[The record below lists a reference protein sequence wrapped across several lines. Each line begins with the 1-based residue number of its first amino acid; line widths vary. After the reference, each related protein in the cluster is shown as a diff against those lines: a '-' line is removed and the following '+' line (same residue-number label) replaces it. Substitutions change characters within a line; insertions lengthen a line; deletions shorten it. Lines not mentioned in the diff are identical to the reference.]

1 MEAEFGTATLVNKV
15 YPRDHP
21 KPRFL
26 DQSNHPLAAAAE
38 TPFLTTG
45 LRADFRLGSP
55 RSPGLFGG
63 IAVERRKILDAARDN
78 FLFARHSPGI
88 RDRPDLAPGMIAST
102 DRVVARSCA
111 NSQTPT
117 GSCTRDNSGGK
128 MKVIETLQR
137 TRATIAVTSSDCFPA
152 LN

>member
-1 MEAEFGTATLVNKV
+1 MEAEFGTATLVNKE

-26 DQSNHPLAAAAE
+26 DQSNHPLAAARGPTLLASA
-38 TPFLTTG
+38 
-45 LRADFRLGSP
+45 LRADYRLGSP

-102 DRVVARSCA
+102 TRVVA
-111 NSQTPT
+111 
-117 GSCTRDNSGGK
+117 
-128 MKVIETLQR
+128 L
-137 TRATIAVTSSDCFPA
+137 
-152 LN
+152 